1 MERLPELDGIQS
13 FLLVAEEL
21 NFRRAAERLNLDQSA
36 LSRRIKELETRLGVR
51 LFERTTREVRLTEA
65 GHAFYERNVQLIDSL
80 RDSISLAQRTAKGA
94 SGRLR
99 VGYMSFA
106 AIADMPQ
113 LVRAFR
119 ATFPRVSVDLLYSST
134 QAQKQEL
141 ARDRL
146 DVGFIIGPYRHPDF
160 HTALISEER
169 LVALVPTSHPS
180 AGRGGIKLADLARAP
195 LVMGTMAQWDFY
207 RQMLDAIFAERG
219 LTVNVAFEASST
231 MGMLGLVSFGLGLTI
246 FPESIRRLRP
256 MGVEIVDITDC
267 TTPIQTVL
275 AWRKSGL
282 SVTARNFLK
291 VCGVS
296 ERLAPGA

>member
-36 LSRRIKELETRLGVR
+36 LSRRIKELESRMGVR
-51 LFERTTREVRLTEA
+51 LFERTTREVKLTEA
-65 GHAFYERNVQLIDSL
+65 GQAFYERNVQLLDAL
-80 RDSISLAQRTAKGA
+80 RDSISLARRTANGA

-106 AIADMPQ
+106 ALSDMPR
-113 LVRAFR
+113 LVLAFR

-134 QAQKQEL
+134 QAQKIEL

-146 DVGFIIGPYRHPDF
+146 DVGFIIGPFRHPDF

-169 LVALVPTSHPS
+169 LLALVPAGHP
-180 AGRGGIKLADLARAP
+180 AAERGGIKLAELARAP
-195 LVMGTMAQWDFY
+195 LVMGTMAEWDFY

-219 LTVNVAFEASST
+219 LAVNVAFEASSS

-246 FPESIRRLRP
+246 FPEGVRRLRP
-256 MGVEIVDITDC
+256 VGVEFVDITDHAA
-267 TTPIQTVL
+267 PIQTVL
-275 AWRKSGL
+275 AWRKTGL

-291 VCGVS
+291 VCGV
-296 ERLAPGA
+296 G